1 MTQWE
6 AEERLHESI
15 RVLQDVCHW
24 PYRAANESLSPDHTV
39 PGASPKF
46 SYDSFKRALEA
57 VDGAARDFRRAEEQA
72 LHESQDIRA
81 AG

>member
-24 PYRAANESLSPDHTV
+24 PYRAENESLAPDNTQPGTSPR
-39 PGASPKF
+39 F

-57 VDGAARDFRRAEEQA
+57 VDAAARDFGRAQEQSSPPEA
-72 LHESQDIRA
+72 IRA